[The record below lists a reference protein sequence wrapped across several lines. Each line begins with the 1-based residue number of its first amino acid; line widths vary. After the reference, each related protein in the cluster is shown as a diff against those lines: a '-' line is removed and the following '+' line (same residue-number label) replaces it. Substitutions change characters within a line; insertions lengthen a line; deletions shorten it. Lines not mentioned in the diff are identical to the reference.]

1 MVGYGA
7 MSHHW
12 SEELET
18 GHGAID
24 NQHQELF
31 QLIYMLDHALDAN
44 SRQLVE
50 KIIVFLEAYTITHF
64 GEEESLMI
72 EHHFDGYTEHK
83 DDHEIFKARVFSLRH
98 DFDNGLPTPRLFYAI
113 RLFID
118 KLVIHIKTIDVKI
131 ASIHHH

>member
-1 MVGYGA
+1 
-7 MSHHW
+7 MSQNW
-12 SEELET
+12 SHDLET
-18 GHGAID
+18 GHDAID

-31 QLIYMLDHALDAN
+31 ELVYMLDHAMDAN
-44 SRQLVE
+44 SRELVE
-50 KIIVFLEAYTITHF
+50 KIIVFLENYVVTHF

-72 EHHFDGYTEHK
+72 EHQFDGYTEHK

-98 DFDNGLPTPRLFYAI
+98 DFDADLPTPRLFYAI

-131 ASIHHH
+131 GAIHHH